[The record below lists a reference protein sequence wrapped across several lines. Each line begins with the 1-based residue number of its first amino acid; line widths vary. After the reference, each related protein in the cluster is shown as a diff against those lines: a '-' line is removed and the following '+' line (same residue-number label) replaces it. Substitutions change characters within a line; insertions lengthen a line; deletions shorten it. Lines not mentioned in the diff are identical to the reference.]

1 MPSFPWKA
9 RKDVSP
15 AEDTSY
21 EALLGGNEPPAG
33 ARPELQAVAD
43 VLAALTARP
52 RGQELTGL
60 AAAQRE
66 FRSHVAAPA
75 QARPARGWRSVGL
88 VSRLGARFCA
98 AAAIVVMGF
107 GGAAAAAYAGA
118 LPTSWQ
124 QFAHR
129 TIGAPVHATVRDTRA
144 TTKAARS
151 PAPPKSRHPAHPPHA
166 RGPRARYGF
175 HHHTWPRRHA
185 PLPTPQPSPLLPT
198 PRPTV
203 RRVVPSPSPAAG
215 QWPIPTPTPAEPVAS
230 PDPTVSN
237 AGGVRDVS

>member
-1 MPSFPWKA
+1 MPSFPRKA
-9 RKDVSP
+9 RQDVSP

-33 ARPELQAVAD
+33 VRPELQPVAD

-52 RGQELTGL
+52 GARELTGL
-60 AAAQRE
+60 ARAQTE

-75 QARPARGWRSVGL
+75 QASPARRWRPVGL
-88 VSRLGARFCA
+88 ASRLGARFCA
-98 AAAIVVMGF
+98 AAVIVVMGF

-129 TIGAPVHATVRDTRA
+129 TIGAPVHATARDTRA
-144 TTKAARS
+144 ATKAARS
-151 PAPPKSRHPAHPPHA
+151 AAPPDSRHPAHRPHS
-166 RGPRARYGF
+166 RGPLPRHGF
-175 HHHTWPRRHA
+175 RHHTWPRRHEPTPT
-185 PLPTPQPSPLLPT
+185 PLPTPQPT

-215 QWPIPTPTPAEPVAS
+215 LLPFPTPTPTEPVVS

-237 AGGVRDVS
+237 AEGVRDVS